1 MNAAH
6 DADVV
11 CRHVGIVHSRF
22 TEASGM
28 PIQAAGAPEE
38 GASRDVFAE
47 FAPGLRD
54 IDGTS
59 AATT

>member
-6 DADVV
+6 DPDAV

>member
-11 CRHVGIVHSRF
+11 CRPVGIVRSRF
-22 TEASGM
+22 TEATGM

-38 GASRDVFAE
+38 GPSREVFAE
-47 FAPGLRD
+47 LAPGLRD